1 MAEYRKSDTIETLRP
16 DDRQTK
22 AQRARSIAIA
32 VGLLAL
38 AVLFYASTVV
48 KLGPNA
54 LSSSGLNF
62 ETDRSVP
69 DPDFVA
75 PLPAKE

>member
-1 MAEYRKSDTIETLRP
+1 MAEYRKPDTITTLRP
-16 DDRQTK
+16 DDRQAK
-22 AQRARSIAIA
+22 AQRARSVAIA

-54 LSSSGLNF
+54 LTSSGLNF
-62 ETDRSVP
+62 EKNNSLP
-69 DPDFVA
+69 DPDFIA

>member
-1 MAEYRKSDTIETLRP
+1 MAEYRKSDTIETVQL
-16 DDRQTK
+16 DERQK
-22 AQRARSIAIA
+22 RAQRARNVALA

-38 AVLFYASTVV
+38 VAVFYVSTVA
-48 KLGPNA
+48 KFGPAA
-54 LSSSGLNF
+54 LQSTGVNF